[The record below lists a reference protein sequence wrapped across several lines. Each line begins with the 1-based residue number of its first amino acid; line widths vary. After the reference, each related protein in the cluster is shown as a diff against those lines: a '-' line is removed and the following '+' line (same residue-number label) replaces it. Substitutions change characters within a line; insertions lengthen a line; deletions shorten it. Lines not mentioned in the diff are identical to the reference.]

1 MKILLKIFQKQNFC
15 DVRYVAMQL
24 TLQVLQ
30 SPRKVPN
37 IPGVR
42 IDNVSDS
49 VWPHSVV
56 QTTDMLEKRVRYH
69 NLVVQIS
76 IWQPSTR
83 LPCIASSSFPFTHYK
98 AFFLVCFKHPATS
111 AI

>member
-1 MKILLKIFQKQNFC
+1 MKELLKIFQKHNSC

-24 TLQVLQ
+24 TLQVPQ
-30 SPRKVPN
+30 SPRKFPN

-49 VWPHSVV
+49 VSPHSII
-56 QTTDMLEKRVRYH
+56 QTTDMLEEIVRYH

-76 IWQPSTR
+76 VWQPSTR
-83 LPCIASSSFPFTHYK
+83 LRCTASSPFPVT
-98 AFFLVCFKHPATS
+98 LN
-111 AI
+111 